1 MLCLDSAPPIRLT
14 QHSNALLAEC
24 VPLVLVHSV
33 LNTHNIPSLFN
44 IFKKSMR
51 KGLAAKCDAAMLHA
65 LLWLLAFIIAAAW
78 SFWLKAQ
85 PGTSLEA
92 SFPGKLPSTDPKGC
106 GHWFFK
112 AGPVIHIQ
120 ESAKGSSLFHIYVY
134 IYICNSMSSTSPQPS
149 RFNIFNR
156 DNHSQ
161 LRCPDLI
168 SSALLGIVNVE
179 LWIS

>member
-106 GHWFFK
+106 GH
-112 AGPVIHIQ
+112 
-120 ESAKGSSLFHIYVY
+120 
-134 IYICNSMSSTSPQPS
+134 
-149 RFNIFNR
+149 
-156 DNHSQ
+156 
-161 LRCPDLI
+161 
-168 SSALLGIVNVE
+168 
-179 LWIS
+179 